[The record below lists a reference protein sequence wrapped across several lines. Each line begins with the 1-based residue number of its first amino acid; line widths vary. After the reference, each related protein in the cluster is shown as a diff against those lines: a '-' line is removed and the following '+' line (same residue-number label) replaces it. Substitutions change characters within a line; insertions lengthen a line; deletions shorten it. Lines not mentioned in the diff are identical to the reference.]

1 MQTLY
6 ITICSGISRIKWGI
20 KMSDYIYFL
29 KIRAPINVNDNNNN
43 YVKILLIYV
52 WSDYFDY
59 LFVPHILN
67 F

>member
-1 MQTLY
+1 
-6 ITICSGISRIKWGI
+6 
-20 KMSDYIYFL
+20 MSDYIYFL
-29 KIRAPINVNDNNNN
+29 KSRAPINVNDNNNN

-59 LFVPHILN
+59 LFVSHILN